1 MPVITV
7 ASPKGGAGK
16 STASV
21 ILGTELAHAGA
32 EITILD
38 CDPNRSISIWAD
50 RASLPPRITVRSDVG
65 ESEIVRTIKQQ
76 DADGRIVIVDLEG
89 VASRLVSRAISQADL
104 VLTPMRATTLDATIG
119 VRALALISEEEEALG
134 RSIPHAVVFT
144 MTRAIKS
151 KQHTA
156 IEASLKG
163 QGGRHNQSTS
173 DGTRGVFCPIRVW
186 RRPSDASSA
195 RTDGTSRREC
205 VSLRSSRLQPPC
217 RKKAMNDKSAFSI
230 DIASLKSRRK
240 DVSSGALEKAD
251 FAGEQHGFVDREPK
265 PKRGRQP
272 SPRTGQVH
280 AKVMP
285 NVADEIANEA
295 KLRGVQQGVLIEEA
309 WALYRANN
317 G

>member
-1 MPVITV
+1 MPVITI

-21 ILGTELAHAGA
+21 ILGTELAHVGA

-38 CDPNRSISIWAD
+38 CDPNKSITIWAD
-50 RASLPPRITVRSDVG
+50 RTRLPPRITVRSDVG

-134 RSIPHAVVFT
+134 RTIRHAVVFT

-163 QGGRHNQSTS
+163 QGVDIINPPLMERAAFSALFEFGGDLRTLPAQGRMEPAAEN
-173 DGTRGVFCPIRVW
+173 
-186 RRPSDASSA
+186 A
-195 RTDGTSRREC
+195 
-205 VSLRSSRLQPPC
+205 
-217 RKKAMNDKSAFSI
+217 SAF
-230 DIASLKSRRK
+230 AQAVYNR
-240 DVSSGALEKAD
+240 
-251 FAGEQHGFVDREPK
+251 
-265 PKRGRQP
+265 
-272 SPRTGQVH
+272 
-280 AKVMP
+280 
-285 NVADEIANEA
+285 
-295 KLRGVQQGVLIEEA
+295 LI
-309 WALYRANN
+309 
-317 G
+317 GKGK